1 MERNREIDS
10 ETEGKEKKGKNGER
24 ERERSAH
31 SSIEQI
37 VYLVGI
43 QINVLL
49 LCFRR

>member
-10 ETEGKEKKGKNGER
+10 ETEGKDKKEKKGG
-24 ERERSAH
+24 RERSAH